1 MAPPVAPAAE
11 LTNYMIVDG
20 NAGDPH
26 YGYDS
31 TVPTIV
37 SPSESVPQ
45 SPSNNGDPSCEFYRE
60 VYHHWFFKKITD
72 NKSVW
77 NPFSMA
83 DSIRIEE
90 AFVEPSKSQV
100 VWSDGGRY
108 DVTVGERQR
117 NAVYWKE
124 EPTEVRRCS
133 WFYKASLES
142 RYIPYDEKVS
152 DLLEKEYKE
161 AVTTNNWHKTIPLD
175 NGEEV
180 IMYSAKVIVH
190 HIKPDLRLTDF
201 AWDSSSEQSIKPRIV
216 SRGLDM
222 FDISEGEPDKIDH
235 LLFLVHGIGSF
246 CDLKFRPVVEVVDD
260 FRSISLTLT
269 ASHFKSHSDSG
280 SLGRVEMLPISWH
293 EALHS
298 DESGIDKK
306 LKAITLPSIPK
317 LRYFT
322 NDTLLDVLFYTS
334 PIYCERIITA
344 VCKEMN
350 RLYTIFQSRNPGYD
364 GGVSM
369 GGHSLGSLILFDLL
383 SHQKPVH
390 RLNSEDVKES
400 ATDTEDE
407 SSDTLPSA
415 NTGNT
420 THRSRLTKGPSY
432 ICIPSEGTSVP
443 YIRYPQ
449 LTFEPR
455 IFFAFGSPTGMF
467 VNVRGIDS
475 LGEDFVF
482 PTCPKFYNIFHPF
495 DPVAYRIE
503 PLIVPAMEH
512 VRPVQIP
519 HHKGRKRM
527 HLELKD
533 TLEYVGSALKQKLY
547 DSMKSTWNKVSYLAM
562 LNKSDVTVTQEVTQA
577 LEEQLLA
584 ESQENAF
591 PEPTQE
597 LEPGKTVGKING
609 GNRVDYV
616 LQEAPLES
624 FNEYLFALSSHVCY
638 WESNDTMLLVLK
650 EIYAEMGFSA
660 DSQVPQQIL
669 PFDMEETGGTGEA
682 TSPHETGIHQ
692 GSVLGPPPPATHYM

>member
-11 LTNYMIVDG
+11 LTNYMNVDDTTA
-20 NAGDPH
+20 NSH
-26 YGYDS
+26 YPTHCYDS
-31 TVPTIV
+31 TIG
-37 SPSESVPQ
+37 SPSEPVPQ
-45 SPSNNGDPSCEFYRE
+45 SPSNNGDSSTEVYRE
-60 VYHHWFFKKITD
+60 VYHHWFFKKTTD
-72 NKSVW
+72 NKSIW

-90 AFVEPSKSQV
+90 AFVDPSKSQV
-100 VWSDGGRY
+100 VPSDGGRY
-108 DVTVGERQR
+108 DVTVGERLR
-117 NAVYWKE
+117 KAVYWTE

-152 DLLEKEYKE
+152 DLLEREYKE
-161 AVTTNNWHKTIPLD
+161 AVTSNNWHKTIPLD

-180 IMYSAKVIVH
+180 IVYSAKVIVH

-260 FRSISLTLT
+260 FRSISLQLT
-269 ASHFKSHSDSG
+269 ASHFKSASDSG
-280 SLGRVEMLPISWH
+280 TLGRVEMLPISWH

-298 DESGIDKK
+298 EESGIDKK

-334 PIYCERIITA
+334 PVYCERIITA

-350 RLYTIFQSRNPGYD
+350 RLYTIFQSRNPGYE

-383 SHQKPVH
+383 SHQKAVH
-390 RLNSEDVKES
+390 VLNSEDVKES

-407 SSDTLPSA
+407 SFDTLPSGK
-415 NTGNT
+415 TG
-420 THRSRLTKGPSY
+420 HKSRLTKGPSY
-432 ICIPSEGTSVP
+432 ICIPSEGTSAP

-449 LTFEPR
+449 LTFQPR

-512 VRPVQIP
+512 VRPVQIA

-533 TLEYVGSALKQKLY
+533 TLEYVGTALKQKLY

-562 LNKSDVTVTQEVTQA
+562 LNKSDDTVTQEVTQA

-584 ESQENAF
+584 ESADNAF
-591 PEPTQE
+591 PEPTQD

-650 EIYAEMGFSA
+650 EIYADMGFSA

-669 PFDMEETGGTGEA
+669 PFDIEETGGTVEV
-682 TSPHETGIHQ
+682 TSPHETGVPQ